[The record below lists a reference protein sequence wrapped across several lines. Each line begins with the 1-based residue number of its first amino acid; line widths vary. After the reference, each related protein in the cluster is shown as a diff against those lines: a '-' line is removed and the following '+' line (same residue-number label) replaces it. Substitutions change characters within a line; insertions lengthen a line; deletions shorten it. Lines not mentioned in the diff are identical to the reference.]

1 MYPRSS
7 RLSLGTEDERRYA
20 FLSLAVAMQACTVAL
35 IIKYVAYTEIDWET
49 YMIQVNHFLR
59 GERDYT
65 NIEGPTGPCVYPAFF
80 LYSFSA
86 LSYITGPDIAVAQI
100 AFGAIYLCTLAVV
113 LWVSDANKTEKALS
127 VLLLLSKRLLSI
139 YCLRMFNDC
148 VSMLLAFIAC
158 AFFTKRK
165 FFAGSTFFSL
175 AVGTKMNVLLMA
187 PGLLYVLL
195 KERGFLGALLQI
207 AYMGVI
213 QLVLLLPFALDATH
227 VWHYIKSAFNLG
239 RIFLFKWS
247 VNYQF
252 LPEDIFV
259 SPYFSLVLLVLMVCV
274 MVRFFTAYD
283 WDILE
288 ALWISNFI
296 GVVFSRSLHFQFYCW
311 YAWTLP
317 FIIGRA
323 SWGIQNSWIRFGVR
337 AAVFLIIEFCY
348 NVPKFFG
355 GSYDNPS
362 TWWSSLLLQ
371 CAHFFILI
379 GVAKD
384 AVARKEA
391 GKKQK

>member
-213 QLVLLLPFALDATH
+213 QLV
-227 VWHYIKSAFNLG
+227 
-239 RIFLFKWS
+239 
-247 VNYQF
+247 
-252 LPEDIFV
+252 
-259 SPYFSLVLLVLMVCV
+259 
-274 MVRFFTAYD
+274 RFFTAYD